1 MVEVFFDLKELME
14 HFLCIGLLMIV
25 IIDMKNEDIVEMF
38 ELVLI
43 VIFMLVYISKVLV
56 IDISLIE
63 KEISNII
70 LYNG

>member
-1 MVEVFFDLKELME
+1 ME
-14 HFLCIGLLMIV
+14 YFLCIGLLMIV

>member
-1 MVEVFFDLKELME
+1 ME
-14 HFLCIGLLMIV
+14 YFLCIGLLMIV

-56 IDISLIE
+56 IDISSIE

>member
-1 MVEVFFDLKELME
+1 MVEVFFDLKEFME
-14 HFLCIGLLMIV
+14 YFLCIGLLMIV

-56 IDISLIE
+56 IDISSIE

>member
-1 MVEVFFDLKELME
+1 ME
-14 HFLCIGLLMIV
+14 YFLCIGLSMIV